1 VLKKVLGGM
10 SMAISQVPK
19 AKGAWF
25 IGSLRGCGVSQKNV
39 FLLLTT
45 DQYLD
50 DFVSCFFKIFLTDPM
65 VH

>member
-39 FLLLTT
+39 FLLLTP
-45 DQYLD
+45 DQYLA
-50 DFVSCFFKIFLTDPM
+50 DFISCVF
-65 VH
+65 